1 MKKFFLAM
9 SLIGTMFLM
18 NSCLDSG
25 ESSYTG
31 NMEYAYVT
39 SDITGLVYARAF
51 GGMITSPEI
60 QNLTPGYC
68 YLISYSWTSSN
79 GSVASSEGYQ
89 INKVTVLNNLSEKD
103 KIPFTQLIL
112 SNALDG
118 LTTPATA
125 IYFPPA
131 YSPTNYFGDYWA
143 FSYRWKKKEGETA
156 TLQFYK
162 ADDSTSDKVIIDIR
176 FVKSGT
182 ATGTE
187 EKTQDDLIA
196 VNMSSLRSL
205 LGPTTGTSTVNIP
218 IVFRYYEENK
228 SSLTTTNTTTYYMT
242 VYKN

>member
-39 SDITGLVYARAF
+39 SDISGLVYARAA
-51 GGMITSPEI
+51 GGIITSPEI
-60 QNLTPGYC
+60 QNLIPGYC
-68 YLISYSWTSSN
+68 YLISYTWTSSN
-79 GSVASSEGYQ
+79 GSVTSSDGYQ
-89 INKVTVLNNLSEKD
+89 IEKVTVLNDLNEN
-103 KIPFTQLIL
+103 KIPSTQLIL
-112 SNALDG
+112 SNAPDG

-143 FSYRWKKKEGETA
+143 FSYRWKKKDGETA

-162 ADDSTSDKVIIDIR
+162 ADDSTSEKVIIDIR

-205 LGPTTGTSTVNIP
+205 LGPSTGTSTVNIP
-218 IVFRYYEENK
+218 IVFRYFEENK
-228 SSLTTTNTTTYYMT
+228 PSLTTTSGNSYYMT

>member
-9 SLIGTMFLM
+9 SLIGAMFLM

-39 SDITGLVYARAF
+39 SDITGLVYARAA

-79 GSVASSEGYQ
+79 GSVTSSDGYQ
-89 INKVTVLNNLSEKD
+89 VEKVTVLNDLSENR
-103 KIPFTQLIL
+103 IPSTQLIL
-112 SNALDG
+112 SNAPDG
-118 LTTPATA
+118 LTTPATS

-182 ATGTE
+182 PTGTE

-196 VNMSSLRSL
+196 VNMSSLRYL
-205 LGPTTGTSTVNIP
+205 LGPSTGTSTVNIP
-218 IVFRYYEENK
+218 IIFRYYEEGK
-228 SSLTTTNTTTYYMT
+228 TGLTTTNANTYYMT